1 MWATWCGVSAPGAE
15 GWPIRPGLTA
25 LPAGPVVL
33 ILPVRPQRSDWQ
45 LAWAGVLVC
54 LAGCTGCGSLPTIV
68 PDLAL
73 KRGTVVP
80 MQGARGPLSAAQS
93 QAVLARLARDSPE
106 TSIFDRH
113 LALEQAIVGSPL
125 TTGNRVLLLQ
135 DGPATYRAMLAAIA
149 GARDHINMETYILE
163 DDAVG
168 QHFAQ
173 VLIDKQRQGV
183 QVNLMVDS
191 VGTIGTPAAF
201 FQRLIDNG
209 VQVLEF
215 NPINPL
221 AARADWALNQRDHRK
236 LLVVDGRIA
245 FLGGINISSVY
256 SGSSFGGSHGSS
268 HGGSKGRSQGGKFGG
283 NFSGSAGGASGGV
296 SGGASGLAGRPVAN
310 VQPPA
315 LAASGPA
322 PADSAAEPAEVD
334 LDSLAWRDTDLQL
347 QGPAV
352 GELQKLFLA
361 AWAQQLGPTL
371 AAKDYFPAPQTV
383 GQQVVRVVGSSPE
396 EPFSQIYATLL
407 SAIGSAETSVNI
419 TNAYFAPD
427 PQLLAALQTAARR
440 GVRVTLILPGRT
452 DSGLVFHVGRGYYT
466 ELLQAGV
473 RIFERRGVILHAKT
487 ALIDGVWATVGSTNL
502 DWRSFLH
509 NHELNAVVLGADFGV
524 QVQAM
529 FDRDLGASDEVLLP
543 VWNKRPLTLRAKELL
558 ARIWAYWL

>member
-1 MWATWCGVSAPGAE
+1 MRS
-15 GWPIRPGLTA
+15 RLTA
-25 LPAGPVVL
+25 RPARPAGL
-33 ILPVRPQRSDWQ
+33 NLPLRPQRSDWN
-45 LAWAGVLVC
+45 LAWAGALVC
-54 LAGCTGCGSLPTIV
+54 LVGCTGCSSLPTIV
-68 PDLAL
+68 PDLAF

-93 QAVLARLARDSPE
+93 QAVLAKLARDSPE
-106 TSIFDRH
+106 TNIFDRH

-163 DDAVG
+163 DDVVG

-173 VLIDKQRQGV
+173 VLIDKRRQGV
-183 QVNLMVDS
+183 RVNLMVDS
-191 VGTIGTPAAF
+191 VGTIGTPKAF

-256 SGSSFGGSHGSS
+256 SGSSFGGSHRGARSGS
-268 HGGSKGRSQGGKFGG
+268 FGD
-283 NFSGSAGGASGGV
+283 SAGGASGR
-296 SGGASGLAGRPVAN
+296 ASGAASRQSTPA
-310 VQPPA
+310 QPPA

-322 PADSAAEPAEVD
+322 SADSAAGAAEVD
-334 LDSLAWRDTDLQL
+334 VDSLAWRDTDLQV

-352 GELQKLFLA
+352 SELQKLFLA
-361 AWAQQLGPTL
+361 AWAQQQGPALVAEAYLPT
-371 AAKDYFPAPQTV
+371 PQAV
-383 GQQVVRVVGSSPE
+383 GRQVVRVIGSSPD

-427 PQLLAALQTAARR
+427 PQLLAALQAAARR

-543 VWNKRPLTLRAKELL
+543 VWQQRPLTLRVKEMLS
-558 ARIWAYWL
+558 RVWAYWL